1 MAKNGKIKNGAK
13 IDIYKA
19 WCKGCG
25 ICAHFC
31 PKGVLALDEAGHP
44 YVKNPAECGRCGL
57 CELRCPDFAITVQ
70 QDESCADRSE
80 RDGDEKAQP

>member
-57 CELRCPDFAITVQ
+57 CAALPRFCHNCPTGRIVRGQ
-70 QDESCADRSE
+70 VRKG
-80 RDGDEKAQP
+80 RR